1 MKNEKLTEQLLQN
14 PENEVKVLVSGKW
27 YLLEDIRKYCN
38 NPEVKKNDRV

>member
-14 PENEVKVLVSGKW
+14 PKNEVLVSGKL
-27 YLLEDIRKYCN
+27 YLLENIRKYCN